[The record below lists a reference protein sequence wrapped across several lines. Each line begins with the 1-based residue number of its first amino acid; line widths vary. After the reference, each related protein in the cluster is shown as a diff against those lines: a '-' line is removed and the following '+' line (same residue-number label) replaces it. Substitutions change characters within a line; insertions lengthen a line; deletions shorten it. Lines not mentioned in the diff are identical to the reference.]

1 MSSIAKWSRRNKS
14 GKDDHMN
21 RKLNAAITAG
31 LSLSMVLGSTPV
43 TAIAAQVEQ
52 PAAKGATDEADYCSI
67 TIYDFAN
74 GAFAGMVSA
83 KPGEKVTDAL
93 ERATFVEKPGYKIA
107 YLLNTDTGSQFNY
120 DEATN
125 TWSGSE
131 ATVSGD
137 LNLYASFVKKN
148 ETKPSAKQY
157 TVTYYDGSKVL
168 KEAKYE
174 VKDGVP
180 SFDYLNY
187 TPVKEGYTFV
197 GWAFTGSKDKIVA
210 TETPLQGDWHLDA
223 LWKKNETKQY
233 TVTYYDGDQVLN
245 EVKYDE
251 NSFDYLN
258 YTPVKEGYT
267 FVGWAMNGSDEKINA
282 TENPLKGD
290 WGLTALWKKNE
301 TTPSAKQYT
310 VTYYDG
316 SKVLNEVKYEV
327 KDGEPSYDYLNYT
340 PVKEGYTFVG
350 WAFTGSKDKIVATET
365 PLQGDWHLDALWKKN
380 ETKPSTD
387 KRTVLVQY
395 YDVNDKPIIRV
406 VDFEGST
413 TWMNQTP
420 AGHEGKVFVGWKYVG
435 DTDDHIIA
443 AGTPLDY
450 TDESVN
456 LQAVWADAPIEY
468 ATATFYD
475 EGDQPIGSITH
486 QVGSLNWNAITPAP
500 KEGKVFV
507 GWKYVGDTDDHIID
521 FSTTPLL
528 ADTSVQAV
536 WKDAVKETH
545 TVNFFDEGYEPIIQ
559 VVDFDGSTTWSN
571 QIPAAKDG
579 KVFVGWKFVGADD
592 SEIIP
597 AGTELKGD
605 WNVQAVWKDA
615 EAAVHTVK
623 YYDEGYEAIGSA
635 EVQAGQFNWDHVKPA
650 DKDGYT
656 FVGYK
661 FTGDTDDHIIDF
673 SKTAMPDADVCLQA
687 VWQKNAEPTPEPTEN
702 EHTVTIYVNGKV
714 STVKVKDGEK
724 LSKPADPEAVAGYKF
739 VGWSTS
745 KSEMAQY
752 DFDQPVTGDFTIYA
766 MFSAKKETVENG
778 KAEDSKKQV
787 AADKKDEAKAKKN
800 AAALPT
806 TGDPTFVVTSAAAL
820 TGAVAVAVGMYMT
833 KRREH

>member
-1 MSSIAKWSRRNKS
+1 MSSIAKWSRRSKS

-43 TAIAAQVEQ
+43 TAIAAQVKQ

-67 TIYDFAN
+67 TIYDSAN

-148 ETKPSAKQY
+148 ET
-157 TVTYYDGSKVL
+157 
-168 KEAKYE
+168 
-174 VKDGVP
+174 
-180 SFDYLNY
+180 
-187 TPVKEGYTFV
+187 
-197 GWAFTGSKDKIVA
+197 
-210 TETPLQGDWHLDA
+210 
-223 LWKKNETKQY
+223 
-233 TVTYYDGDQVLN
+233 
-245 EVKYDE
+245 
-251 NSFDYLN
+251 
-258 YTPVKEGYT
+258 
-267 FVGWAMNGSDEKINA
+267 
-282 TENPLKGD
+282 
-290 WGLTALWKKNE
+290 
-301 TTPSAKQYT
+301 TPSAKQYT

-340 PVKEGYTFVG
+340 PVKEGYAFVG

-450 TDESVN
+450 TDEGVN

-787 AADKKDEAKAKKN
+787 AADKKDEAKAKKD

>member
-1 MSSIAKWSRRNKS
+1 
-14 GKDDHMN
+14 MN

-43 TAIAAQVEQ
+43 TAIAAQVKE
-52 PAAKGATDEADYCSI
+52 PAAKGATDADAIVWHSLSV
-67 TIYDFAN
+67 YDAAT
-74 GAFAGMVSA
+74 GDMVWMISA
-83 KPGEKVTDAL
+83 QEDQPVTDAL
-93 ERATFVEKPGYKIA
+93 KNFSYVKPGYKID
-107 YLLNTDTGSQFNY
+107 YLYTTAGQQFKY

-125 TWSGSE
+125 TWSGSN
-131 ATVSGD
+131 AKVSGD
-137 LNLYASFVKKN
+137 LDLYAHFVEKQETPAVKKH
-148 ETKPSAKQY
+148 
-157 TVTYYDGSKVL
+157 TVTYYDGDKVL
-168 KEAKYE
+168 TTKEYDE
-174 VKDGVP
+174 G
-180 SFDYLNY
+180 SYDYLNF
-187 TPVKEGYTFV
+187 TPEKKEGYTFV
-197 GWAFTGSKDKIVA
+197 GWAMNGSDKKINA
-210 TETPLQGDWHLDA
+210 TETPLKGDWGLTA

-233 TVTYYDGDQVLN
+233 TVTYYDGDEVLN

-282 TENPLKGD
+282 TETPLKGD

-316 SKVLNEVKYEV
+316 SNVLNEVKYDEN
-327 KDGEPSYDYLNYT
+327 SFDYLNYT

-350 WAFTGSKDKIVATET
+350 WAFTGSKDKIVATEN

-395 YDVNDKPIIRV
+395 YDVNDKPILRV

-579 KVFVGWKFVGADD
+579 KVFVGWKFVGAND

-635 EVQAGQFNWDHVKPA
+635 EVQAGQFNWDHVHPA
-650 DKDGYT
+650 AKDGYT

-724 LSKPADPEAVAGYKF
+724 LSKPADPEAVAGYEF

-787 AADKKDEAKAKKN
+787 AADKKDEAKAEKKD

>member
-1 MSSIAKWSRRNKS
+1 MSSIAKWSRRSKS

-43 TAIAAQVEQ
+43 TAIAAQIEQ
-52 PAAKGATDEADYCSI
+52 PATKGATDEADYCSI
-67 TIYDFAN
+67 TIYDSAN

-107 YLLNTDTGSQFNY
+107 YLLNTDTGLKFDY

-125 TWSGSE
+125 TWSGSK

-137 LNLYASFVKKN
+137 LNLYASFVKK
-148 ETKPSAKQY
+148 S
-157 TVTYYDGSKVL
+157 
-168 KEAKYE
+168 
-174 VKDGVP
+174 
-180 SFDYLNY
+180 
-187 TPVKEGYTFV
+187 
-197 GWAFTGSKDKIVA
+197 
-210 TETPLQGDWHLDA
+210 
-223 LWKKNETKQY
+223 
-233 TVTYYDGDQVLN
+233 
-245 EVKYDE
+245 
-251 NSFDYLN
+251 
-258 YTPVKEGYT
+258 
-267 FVGWAMNGSDEKINA
+267 
-282 TENPLKGD
+282 
-290 WGLTALWKKNE
+290 E
-301 TTPSAKQYT
+301 TTPSA
-310 VTYYDG
+310 
-316 SKVLNEVKYEV
+316 
-327 KDGEPSYDYLNYT
+327 
-340 PVKEGYTFVG
+340 
-350 WAFTGSKDKIVATET
+350 
-365 PLQGDWHLDALWKKN
+365 
-380 ETKPSTD
+380 KPSTD

-395 YDVNDKPIIRV
+395 YDVNDKPILRV

-635 EVQAGQFNWDHVKPA
+635 EVQAGQFNWDHVHPA
-650 DKDGYT
+650 PKDGYT

-787 AADKKDEAKAKKN
+787 VADKKDEAKAEKKD

>member
-1 MSSIAKWSRRNKS
+1 MSSFTKWSRRSKS

-43 TAIAAQVEQ
+43 TAIAAQVKQ
-52 PAAKGATDEADYCSI
+52 PAAEGATNADANVWHSLSV
-67 TIYDFAN
+67 YDAAT
-74 GAFAGMVSA
+74 GDMLWMTSA
-83 KPGEKVTDAL
+83 QEGQKVTDAL
-93 ERATFVEKPGYKIA
+93 KTFDYKKPDYKIA

-120 DEATN
+120 DEATK

-131 ATVSGD
+131 ATVNGD
-137 LNLYASFVKKN
+137 LNLYVTFVKKQ
-148 ETKPSAKQY
+148 ETPAVKKH
-157 TVTYYDGSKVL
+157 TVTYYDGDKVL
-168 KEAKYE
+168 ATKEYDE
-174 VKDGVP
+174 G
-180 SFDYLNY
+180 SYDYLNF
-187 TPVKEGYTFV
+187 TPEKKEGYTFV
-197 GWAFTGSKDKIVA
+197 GWAFNGSKDQIVA
-210 TETPLQGDWHLDA
+210 TQ
-223 LWKKNETKQY
+223 
-233 TVTYYDGDQVLN
+233 
-245 EVKYDE
+245 
-251 NSFDYLN
+251 
-258 YTPVKEGYT
+258 
-267 FVGWAMNGSDEKINA
+267 
-282 TENPLKGD
+282 NPLKSD

-301 TTPSAKQYT
+301 S
-310 VTYYDG
+310 
-316 SKVLNEVKYEV
+316 
-327 KDGEPSYDYLNYT
+327 
-340 PVKEGYTFVG
+340 
-350 WAFTGSKDKIVATET
+350 
-365 PLQGDWHLDALWKKN
+365 
-380 ETKPSTD
+380 KPSTD

-395 YDVNDKPIIRV
+395 YDVSDKPIIRV

-420 AGHEGKVFVGWKYVG
+420 AGHEGKVFLGWKYVG
-435 DTDDHIIA
+435 DTDDHIIS

-635 EVQAGQFNWDHVKPA
+635 EVQAGQFNWDHVHPA
-650 DKDGYT
+650 PKDGYT

-702 EHTVTIYVNGKV
+702 EHTVTISVRGTV

-724 LSKPADPEAVAGYKF
+724 LAKPADPEAVAGYDF

-766 MFSAKKETVENG
+766 MYSAKKGTLENG

-787 AADKKDEAKAKKN
+787 AADKKDAS
-800 AAALPT
+800 ALPT